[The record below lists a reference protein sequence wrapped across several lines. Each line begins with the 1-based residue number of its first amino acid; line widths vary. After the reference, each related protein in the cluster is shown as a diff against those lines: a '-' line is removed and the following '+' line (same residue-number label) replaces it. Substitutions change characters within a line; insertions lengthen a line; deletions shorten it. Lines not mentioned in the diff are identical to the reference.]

1 MTASAWITP
10 GAVDLMLAGQSFTS
24 ERTGR
29 YWAGTART
37 PRSRPPVAAGRAS
50 LPLPDN
56 HEDRVLDGRTMVFR
70 PGDRVSLAAGPQGA
84 GVMLLGGATLNGP
97 RHIRWNFIASSKERI
112 EAAKEAWRAGDREG
126 FQSPPDDRDDFIQ
139 KD

>member
-1 MTASAWITP
+1 MRGWTP
-10 GAVDLMLAGQSFTS
+10 G
-24 ERTGR
+24 
-29 YWAGTART
+29 
-37 PRSRPPVAAGRAS
+37 AS

-56 HEDRVLDGRTMVFR
+56 HEDRGAHVLDGDITIAGETYAAGRTMVFR

-112 EAAKEAWRAGDREG
+112 EAAKEAWRAGDRENG
-126 FQSPPDDRDDFIQ
+126 RFQSPPDDRDDFIPPPGQ